1 MIHSTPGTVVK
12 ECLIT
17 ASTAG
22 FCCWFA
28 TYPKQP
34 KTAASTE
41 VPIAIP
47 ILFPREINAY

>member
-22 FCCWFA
+22 FCCWFRFSI
-28 TYPKQP
+28 YPFKDIAWKGCRNKLT
-34 KTAASTE
+34 KTGGRA
-41 VPIAIP
+41 
-47 ILFPREINAY
+47 